1 MDLRRHLEVLTRFKA
16 LIACGLLAGAAFAML
31 TTFRVSWDGHPAVDW
46 RKPAVWQSDSV
57 LFVTQRGFP
66 WGRANLPTAAAAA
79 ASGAAK
85 NPALSQD
92 ADQNFADPSRFSGLA
107 SIYSYLVRSEPVRR
121 LIPGRP
127 SEAAIA
133 AEPFLENTNGN
144 GGALPLIGL
153 STKAADPAAA
163 RRLNTNTIAALLRYL
178 RTEQVNAQTP
188 REARAEVQVINPP
201 GAAKLAEG
209 HALTGAIVV
218 MLLCL
223 LGAVALSYVLEN
235 LRMSR
240 SVEDEPER
248 LPGTGD
254 GEPLRA
260 AAGR

>member
-16 LIACGLLAGAAFAML
+16 LIACGVLAGAVFAML
-31 TTFRVSWDGHPAVDW
+31 TTFRVSWDGRPTVDW

-66 WGRANLPTAAAAA
+66 WGRANLPTADSEAAG
-79 ASGAAK
+79 ASQ
-85 NPALSQD
+85 NPDLSQN

-127 SEAAIA
+127 SQAAIA
-133 AEPFLENTNGN
+133 AEPFLENNNGN

-153 STKAADPAAA
+153 STKAADPVAAQ
-163 RRLNTNTIAALLRYL
+163 RLNHNTIAALLTYL
-178 RTEQVNAQTP
+178 HTEQVNSQTP

-201 GAAKLAEG
+201 GAATLAKG

-218 MLLCL
+218 LLLCL
-223 LGAVALSYVLEN
+223 LASVALSYVLEN
-235 LRMSR
+235 LRVSHAPR
-240 SVEDEPER
+240 GEPER
-248 LPGTGD
+248 LPGVGD

-260 AAGR
+260 AGGR

>member
-16 LIACGLLAGAAFAML
+16 LIACGVLAGAVFAML
-31 TTFRVSWDGHPAVDW
+31 TTFRVSWDGRPSVDW
-46 RKPAVWQSDSV
+46 RKPAVYQSDSV

-66 WGRANLPTAAAAA
+66 WGRANLPTADSEAAG
-79 ASGAAK
+79 GAAQDP
-85 NPALSQD
+85 NLSQSP
-92 ADQNFADPSRFSGLA
+92 DQNFADPSRFSGLA

-127 SEAAIA
+127 SEAVIA

-153 STKAADPAAA
+153 STKGADPKAAE
-163 RRLNTNTIAALLRYL
+163 RLNRNTIAALLTYL
-178 RTEQVNAQTP
+178 RTEQVNSRTP
-188 REARAEVQVINPP
+188 REARAQVEVINPP
-201 GAAKLAEG
+201 GAATVVEG

-223 LGAVALSYVLEN
+223 LASVALSYVLEN
-235 LRMSR
+235 LRMSGAPR
-240 SVEDEPER
+240 GTPER
-248 LPGTGD
+248 LPGVGE

-260 AAGR
+260 AGGR

>member
-16 LIACGLLAGAAFAML
+16 LIACGVIAGAVFAML
-31 TTFRVSWDGHPAVDW
+31 TTFRVSWDGSPSVDW

-66 WGRANLPTAAAAA
+66 WGRANLPTADGQAA
-79 ASGAAK
+79 GAAP
-85 NPALSQD
+85 NPALTKD

-121 LIPGRP
+121 LIPGSP
-127 SEAAIA
+127 PQTAIA
-133 AEPFLENTNGN
+133 AEPFLENQNGN

-153 STKAADPAAA
+153 STKAATPAAA
-163 RRLNTNTIAALLRYL
+163 QRLNRNTIAALLRYL
-178 RTEQVNAQTP
+178 RTEQVNSGTP
-188 REARAEVQVINPP
+188 REQRAEVEVINPP
-201 GAAKLAEG
+201 GAATLSEG

-218 MLLCL
+218 LLLCL
-223 LGAVALSYVLEN
+223 LASVALSYILEN

-240 SVEDEPER
+240 APRGTPER
-248 LPGTGD
+248 LPGVGD

-260 AAGR
+260 AGGR